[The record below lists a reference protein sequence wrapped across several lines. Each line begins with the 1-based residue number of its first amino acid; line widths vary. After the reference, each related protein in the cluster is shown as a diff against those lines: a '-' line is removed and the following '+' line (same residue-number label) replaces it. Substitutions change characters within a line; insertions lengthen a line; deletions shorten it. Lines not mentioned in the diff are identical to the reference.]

1 MERVNEGPIADDD
14 LARQRRKRE
23 ARLLDQ
29 PLPDFPALTVADVV
43 ADALAATAE
52 GPTAVDM
59 VSYMARQGHS
69 SQTIETVLAYMQ
81 RQGLVE
87 GAGS

>member
-1 MERVNEGPIADDD
+1 MERVNEAPIAHDD

-43 ADALAATAE
+43 ADALAANTD
-52 GPTAVDM
+52 GHPAVDI
-59 VSYMARQGHS
+59 VSYLSGQGHS
-69 SQTIETVLAYMQ
+69 WQTIETVLAYLQ
-81 RQGLVE
+81 RQGVVT
-87 GAGS
+87 GPSS